1 MPLRTL
7 EEGEAGAS
15 ASAFPL
21 CSSGA
26 TRLWVPSHP
35 RATCRSRTGPR
46 LRGGQQPVVQRLCIF
61 KGASIRLSSSEQQ
74 RTSSKPRGLR
84 CPRKTPRL
92 PQPSLRLRAGR
103 RVGTSANS
111 PRGVPRR
118 SPRLHTQTAGGA
130 GPSSGALRAGKTL
143 NYHPSKREAYRR
155 SGARQHANRTAM
167 VLNGMAVG

>member
-26 TRLWVPSHP
+26 TRLWGPSHP

-46 LRGGQQPVVQRLCIF
+46 LQGGQQPVVQRLCIF

-74 RTSSKPRGLR
+74 RTSSKPRGPR
-84 CPRKTPRL
+84 CPRETPHL
-92 PQPSLRLRAGR
+92 PQPSLGLRAGR
-103 RVGTSANS
+103 GVGTSANS
-111 PRGVPRR
+111 PRSVPRR
-118 SPRLHTQTAGGA
+118 SPCLHTQRPAEPG
-130 GPSSGALRAGKTL
+130 RARGHSEQVKRLITTL
-143 NYHPSKREAYRR
+143 QNAKLTVGVERVSTRIARR
-155 SGARQHANRTAM
+155 WF
-167 VLNGMAVG
+167 